1 MVAGRSNR
9 GRMRKIDGDKG
20 ATIRIGSIII
30 ILQHQSN
37 GRLTSLALIFNPITV
52 QELFKNGTKKAVGV
66 IP

>member
-9 GRMRKIDGDKG
+9 SRMRKIDGDKG
-20 ATIRIGSIII
+20 ATIRIGSII